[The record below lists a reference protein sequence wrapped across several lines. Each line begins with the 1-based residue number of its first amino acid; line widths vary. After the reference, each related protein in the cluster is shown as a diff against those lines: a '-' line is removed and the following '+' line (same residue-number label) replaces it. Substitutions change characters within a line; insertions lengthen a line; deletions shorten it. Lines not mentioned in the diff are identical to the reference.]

1 MDLLEI
7 PLEALAFRYS
17 AAVAGSLWA
26 WLAVLT
32 AALSLWRIRSSGS
45 KPVSL
50 PSDPY
55 PKPAQAEAQPSTPP
69 RCHVDDAGT
78 PAKARFTTYYHLDEC
93 CHLDGGAVVTA
104 EEEECDGNGDGVETE
119 VDGNNGTLGYSD
131 SGFGWEEFMP
141 VKRITDLGWYRYQ
154 DIAALN
160 GSVVRLWDGPLTARD
175 VRLRG

>member
-1 MDLLEI
+1 M
-7 PLEALAFRYS
+7 
-17 AAVAGSLWA
+17 
-26 WLAVLT
+26 
-32 AALSLWRIRSSGS
+32 
-45 KPVSL
+45 
-50 PSDPY
+50 
-55 PKPAQAEAQPSTPP
+55 
-69 RCHVDDAGT
+69 
-78 PAKARFTTYYHLDEC
+78 
-93 CHLDGGAVVTA
+93 TA